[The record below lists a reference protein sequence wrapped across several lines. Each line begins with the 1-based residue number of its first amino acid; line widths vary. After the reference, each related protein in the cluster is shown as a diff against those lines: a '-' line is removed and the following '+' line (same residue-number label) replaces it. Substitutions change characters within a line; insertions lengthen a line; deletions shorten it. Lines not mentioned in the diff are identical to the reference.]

1 MRAYGISALACC
13 SLLQFYLRHVLH
25 RMSTAWVFSGALLCL
40 YSLLFVILQA
50 EDFAQLMGTLL
61 VFALLAA
68 LMISTRKLNWYEIA
82 KISKTDLKRPRLH
95 AKKRGASAPLFP
107 DISA

>member
-1 MRAYGISALACC
+1 M
-13 SLLQFYLRHVLH
+13 
-25 RMSTAWVFSGALLCL
+25 FSGALLCL

-82 KISKTDLKRPRLH
+82 NFED
-95 AKKRGASAPLFP
+95 
-107 DISA
+107 